1 MQQTINAMIEA
12 EAYDGPSLILAYSPC
27 IAHGIDM
34 GKSMGEEKRAVA
46 SGYWPLYR
54 FNPTLPHPFTLDSK
68 APSLEFQEFLAGE
81 NRFAALQKSDP
92 ATAEKLFK
100 KAQEENQQLFNFY
113 QKLSTFFE

>member
-1 MQQTINAMIEA
+1 M
-12 EAYDGPSLILAYSPC
+12 S
-27 IAHGIDM
+27 
-34 GKSMGEEKRAVA
+34 KSVEEERRAVA
-46 SGYWPLYR
+46 CGYWHLYR

-68 APSLEFQEFLAGE
+68 APSLDFQEFLAGE

-100 KAQEENQQLFNFY
+100 KAQEENQRLFDFY